1 MKGVLFSVI
10 FTLILIVILSMVML
24 QRENVSYERHNIF
37 LTQEIQDLKHTYN
50 SIERSLHILSDVTTK
65 RAVISGLNEIID
77 KGIFFENGKT
87 EENILELIWNGTLN
101 GTNISGMGNST
112 LNNSI
117 AELERFYKDTK
128 DYNLSI
134 TLKQNKISLE
144 NSFYILFTATAEINI
159 SKKGLARIS
168 KEVEIIEK
176 IWIDDFEDPLYLINI
191 TEGKGSRRIKKS
203 EYIGDFSELILSG
216 NNETGWCYGEI
227 VITNNITTLPDK
239 DEKIV
244 VVTDASPYTHSEI
257 NQFCGIIYGS
267 NFPANVTIPHL
278 RNNTAT
284 TILINN
290 SKVLLS
296 GEKGKVWNISNF
308 IEHVDKRRYINS
320 SLGPSFFD
328 RLEGKNY
335 CSYCSA
341 NHSVGLESFVDKNEL
356 LSYGIGVEMDATNIE
371 YLYITIT
378 SGVDVGLDEDN
389 TGVTELKYFRIDDG
403 SVGGYFE

>member
-1 MKGVLFSVI
+1 MVL
-10 FTLILIVILSMVML
+10 L

-65 RAVISGLNEIID
+65 RAVISALNEIID
-77 KGIFFENGKT
+77 KGTFFEDDKT

-112 LNNSI
+112 LKNSL

-134 TLKQNKISLE
+134 TLKQSKISLD
-144 NSFYILFTATAEINI
+144 NSFYILFNATAEINI
-159 SKKGLARIS
+159 SKEGLASLS
-168 KEVEIIEK
+168 KEIKIIEK
-176 IWIDDFEDPLYLINI
+176 VWIDDFEDPLYLINI
-191 TEGKGSRRIKKS
+191 TEGRGSRIIKKS

-216 NNETGWCYGEI
+216 DNESGWCYGK
-227 VITNNITTLPDK
+227 VIITSNITLVSDK
-239 DEKIV
+239 DEKIAV
-244 VVTDASPYTHSEI
+244 ITDASPYTYSEI
-257 NQFCGIIYGS
+257 NKFCGIIYGS
-267 NFPANVTIPHL
+267 NFPANVTIPYL

-284 TILINN
+284 GTLINN

-296 GEKGKVWNISNF
+296 GEQGKVWNISNF
-308 IEHVDKRRYINS
+308 IEHIDKKRYLDS

-328 RLEGKNY
+328 RMEGKDY

-356 LSYGIGVEMDATNIE
+356 LSYGVSVEMDATNIE
-371 YLYITIT
+371 YLYINIT

-389 TGVTELKYFRIDDG
+389 TGVTEFKYFRIDEE
-403 SVGGYFE
+403 SVERYFE